1 MIVLDTNVVSEL
13 VRPTPE
19 PSVVAWL
26 EGVTDEVALTAITV
40 AELLAG
46 LALLP
51 DGRRSDGLDAAARHA
66 LEPYRGSRAILPFD
80 AEAAGE
86 HAEVLGAHTRSG
98 SPISSADAQIA
109 AVCRVHDATLAT
121 RNTKD
126 FEGTGVQLVNPWIA

>member
-13 VRPTPE
+13 IRPAPE
-19 PSVVAWL
+19 AMVVAWL
-26 EGVTDEVALTAITV
+26 EGVTDEVALTTITV

-51 DGRRSDGLDAAARHA
+51 AGRRRDGLEAAVRNA

-86 HAEVLGAHTRSG
+86 YAAVLGARTRSG

-109 AVCRVHDATLAT
+109 AVCRTHDATLAT

-126 FEGTGVQLVNPWIA
+126 FEGTGVHLVNPWVA